1 MKVDTDNSGIIEIQ
15 ELEQALK
22 NAKFEISAQ
31 EIKNIVN
38 ELDYTKNHKINYSEF
53 LAATISVQK
62 FLTH

>member
-53 LAATISVQK
+53 YTTL
-62 FLTH
+62 